1 MVYKFKSGQSST
13 VEPGANVI
21 NFRMDLTFDVPA
33 EIAEQLE
40 LWGLHR
46 FDDCRYDQ
54 ERKLLKLSATTT
66 LYRKEV

>member
-1 MVYKFKSGQSST
+1 MVYKFKSGQSGT

-40 LWGLHR
+40 LWGLHP

-54 ERKLLKLSATTT
+54 ERKLLKLSATST